1 MANRQFKLGVRVS
14 HVQVISLRRLPSKP
28 ITGLALVPG
37 NYSLLRLGGGP

>member
-1 MANRQFKLGVRVS
+1 MGNRQLKLGMGVS

-37 NYSLLRLGGGP
+37 NHSLLRLGGGP